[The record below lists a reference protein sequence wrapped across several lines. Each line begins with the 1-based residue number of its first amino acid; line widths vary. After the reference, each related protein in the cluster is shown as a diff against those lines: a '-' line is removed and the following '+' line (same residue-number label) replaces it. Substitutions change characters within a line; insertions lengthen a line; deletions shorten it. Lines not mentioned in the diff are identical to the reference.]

1 MLGGA
6 EFLAG
11 LGKPIRGDAQEQMRA
26 RRLTEVRPDLE
37 AVIAAV
43 ERVKGEKW
51 DQFRDRH
58 GDRGRDLVLYLGR
71 RLCGLKLKELA
82 AGVGLPNY
90 SVGATNTKRYEQ
102 RLQSDRTEQSQMKAV
117 AHLLNC
123 EM

>member
-51 DQFRDRH
+51 YQFRVRH
-58 GDRGRDLVLYLGR
+58 EDRGRDLVLHLGR
-71 RLCGLKLKELA
+71 PL
-82 AGVGLPNY
+82 
-90 SVGATNTKRYEQ
+90 GA
-102 RLQSDRTEQSQMKAV
+102 
-117 AHLLNC
+117 
-123 EM
+123 